1 MIRQRSHKASSFVE
15 VLVSM
20 AIIIILVTAAASTIL
35 NSQFLASYSKHKIQA
50 MYAAQHI
57 IEQQRRL
64 AFSNIV
70 SQASTPVTLDTK
82 GTYNTS
88 ADDFLGNVI
97 LTVSSLDVNRKQL
110 QVQINWQEQITTA
123 KVTMREYYSTII
135 ANDPLTN

>member
-1 MIRQRSHKASSFVE
+1 MIMSGSNRASSFVE

-20 AIIIILVTAAASTIL
+20 AIVVILVTAAAMTIL

-50 MYAAQHI
+50 MYAAQQI

-64 AFSNIV
+64 NFSNIV
-70 SQASTPVTLDTK
+70 SQSSAPVTLDSR

-88 ADDFLGNVI
+88 ADDFLGNAVI
-97 LTVSSLDVNRKQL
+97 TVVSIDANRKQV
-110 QVQINWQEQITTA
+110 QVQINWQEQLTTA